1 MSYLSSPLWLLFLI
15 SGLLM
20 VVSKMIF
27 PPVYFGQTYSLFP
40 SWPIFDK
47 YGTITLFIISMLMLI
62 LPKFFGLILYIKN
75 NGKKYIFNGLKSI
88 FAEIILSTL
97 VAPIMMIF
105 QSKFVF
111 DILRGKSVGWN
122 AQNRDE
128 GTSWKTAWSVHKNHL
143 LLGLITW
150 ILVYKYANSLFWWIS
165 PVTIGLILSM
175 PISVFTSK
183 TNIGLWLKKHNYFT
197 IKEENQVPLIIT
209 NTLKW
214 EEKLN
219 SLL

>member
-1 MSYLSSPLWLLFLI
+1 
-15 SGLLM
+15 
-20 VVSKMIF
+20 
-27 PPVYFGQTYSLFP
+27 
-40 SWPIFDK
+40 
-47 YGTITLFIISMLMLI
+47 
-62 LPKFFGLILYIKN
+62 
-75 NGKKYIFNGLKSI
+75 
-88 FAEIILSTL
+88 
-97 VAPIMMIF
+97 MMIF

-128 GTSWKTAWSVHKNHL
+128 GTSWKTAWNVHKNHL